1 MLTLLDQ
8 IQKKLP
14 QASESVLAQVWTILN
29 VSESANED
37 EELYAEFE
45 PWEAASDED
54 EAEIE
59 TMLSTKGG

>member
-1 MLTLLDQ
+1 MLTLLDRIHQ
-8 IQKKLP
+8 KLP

-37 EELYAEFE
+37 EEMYAEFE
-45 PWEAASDED
+45 RWEAASDED
-54 EAEIE
+54 ETQIE